1 MEKRHVIQN
10 QIITLVANDEVVK
23 EQTEIS
29 KNLYSFYQKFFSKI
43 VTFLDKRYLQDKNI
57 YKTISIRQKASEIE
71 SPSMCS
77 LRERYNRR
85 GSKT

>member
-43 VTFLDKRYLQDKNI
+43 ATFLDKRYLQDKNI